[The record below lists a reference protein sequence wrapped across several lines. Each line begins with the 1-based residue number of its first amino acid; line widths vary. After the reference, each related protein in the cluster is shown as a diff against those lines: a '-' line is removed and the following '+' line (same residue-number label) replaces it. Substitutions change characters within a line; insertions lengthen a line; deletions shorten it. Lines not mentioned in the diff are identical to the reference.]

1 MNGRKTALLLLALSL
16 TFAALVAAATPG
28 PGAAHSTPPVE
39 NAVSK
44 WSLISQNAV
53 SAGKAPAASEIL
65 HGLVHAAMYDA
76 VNSITEDDE
85 PFAVSIRPRGS
96 SSVDAAVA
104 AAARGV
110 LVVRVPAQAA
120 AVEAA
125 YTSFLAG
132 IEDGAR
138 KTNGIRI
145 GKAVAGAYLALRADD
160 GYDDVVL
167 FQQQPV
173 GPGVF
178 EPIALTSPVDPKLA
192 KVRPLS
198 FESPSR
204 FRPGGPDP
212 LTSASYAEDFNEVKK
227 YGRADSAFRTAA
239 ETEIVRFHTE
249 QTMIQ
254 FNRLVRALALEHRLD
269 LGETARMM
277 AMVHVATAD
286 SMIGCWEAK
295 YWFNYWR
302 PVHAIQ
308 RAGTDGNPD
317 TEADPTWTHLVTGN
331 HPEYPSGHSCFTA
344 GVTYS
349 LAEYFGNDLEIDTN
363 STVTGTT
370 RHYDRL
376 RDLRAEVGLARIYG
390 GLHFRKAIDDGD
402 QIGRRTS
409 RYVLRDNFRE
419 RDD

>member
-1 MNGRKTALLLLALSL
+1 
-16 TFAALVAAATPG
+16 
-28 PGAAHSTPPVE
+28 
-39 NAVSK
+39 
-44 WSLISQNAV
+44 
-53 SAGKAPAASEIL
+53 
-65 HGLVHAAMYDA
+65 

-85 PFAVSIRPRGS
+85 PFAVSIRPQGP

-110 LVVRVPAQAA
+110 LVARVPAQAA
-120 AVEAA
+120 AVEAG

-132 IEDGAR
+132 IEDGSR
-138 KTNGIRI
+138 KTNGVRV
-145 GKAVAGAYLALRADD
+145 GRAVAGAYLALRADD
-160 GYDDVVL
+160 GFTNVVL
-167 FQQQPV
+167 FEQRPV

-178 EPIALTSPVDPKLA
+178 EPIAATPPVDPYLKQ
-192 KVRPLS
+192 VRPLS

-212 LTSASYAEDFNEVKK
+212 LTSASYAKDFNEVKK
-227 YGRADSAFRTAA
+227 YGRSDSAFRTA
-239 ETEIVRFHTE
+239 EQTEIVRFHTE

-286 SMIGCWEAK
+286 SMVGCWEAK
-295 YWFNYWR
+295 YWFHFWR

-308 RAGTDGNPD
+308 RAGTDGNPA
-317 TEADPTWTHLVTGN
+317 TEADPSWTHLVTGN

-349 LAEYFGNDLEIDTN
+349 LAEYFGNDLEIDSS

-390 GLHFRKAIDDGD
+390 GLHFRKAIDDGSE
-402 QIGRRTS
+402 IGKRTS
-409 RYVLRDNFRE
+409 RYVLRNNFGE